1 MSSRYEESQS
11 GLARLICELMAY
23 DDLLTD
29 VEAELMRQSR
39 LRKMSQRQLVQLHQ
53 LLAKEH
59 ERRARA
65 IEHRFAR
72 SNQDGEHSDI
82 QELTAALCGGI
93 PPERDCGSA
102 GK

>member
-1 MSSRYEESQS
+1 MSIRHEERQS
-11 GLARLICELMAY
+11 GLARLICELIAY
-23 DDLLTD
+23 DDLLSE

-39 LRKMSQRQLVQLHQ
+39 LRKMSQQQLVQLHQ

-82 QELTAALCGGI
+82 QELMAALCGGI
-93 PPERDCGSA
+93 PPESGSGSA